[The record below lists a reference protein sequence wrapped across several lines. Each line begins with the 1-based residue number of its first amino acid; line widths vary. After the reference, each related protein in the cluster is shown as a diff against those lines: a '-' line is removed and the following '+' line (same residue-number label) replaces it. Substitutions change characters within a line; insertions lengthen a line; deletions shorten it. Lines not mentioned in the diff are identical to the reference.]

1 MVTKKTH
8 LKPAPTQISD
18 EEDDPVIA
26 EYNVFITPEIQEQV
40 YLLQF
45 PNRSREQPYNNRTGA
60 QPVEMRMKPQTG
72 FMELDIATNVTS
84 NFDKSKGLLWGSAM
98 KTANDS
104 GAAGFGMASGFGK
117 GSRGNE
123 LFNPEKKGR
132 KPRDPAAPPGASSR
146 AKRFEEANE
155 AGKVLNKQTLG
166 GQIVLPAEGKPMYML
181 GTFRDS
187 TSSLFYTSE
196 KVVSIY

>member
-1 MVTKKTH
+1 
-8 LKPAPTQISD
+8 
-18 EEDDPVIA
+18 
-26 EYNVFITPEIQEQV
+26 
-40 YLLQF
+40 
-45 PNRSREQPYNNRTGA
+45 
-60 QPVEMRMKPQTG
+60 MKPHTN

-132 KPRDPAAPPGASSR
+132 KARDPGAPPSGSSR
-146 AKRFEEANE
+146 AKRFEDANE
-155 AGKVLNKQTLG
+155 AGRVLNKQTLG

-187 TSSLFYTSE
+187 KSSLSKTL
-196 KVVSIY
+196 VR